1 MPSTFASVKLSS
13 ALVDEARVSAQ
24 PLRRS
29 VADQIEHWATL
40 GRVVEHSGLTV
51 QEAQAAIAAYESAAA
66 GGARAQAVADL
77 RQRIRATSGDGTLA
91 THVRGV
97 VESDRSSAGSA

>member
-1 MPSTFASVKLSS
+1 MRQMIFAFEWRIQSVNATDSLSTSAIMRKALFSVLC
-13 ALVDEARVSAQ
+13 
-24 PLRRS
+24 
-29 VADQIEHWATL
+29 
-40 GRVVEHSGLTV
+40 
-51 QEAQAAIAAYESAAA
+51 EAQAAIAAYESAAA